1 MARRLTLILPLFALG
16 LVNVIAA
23 EIPHGYREVAAEYAL
38 PPQLL
43 YAVALTESR
52 RRLADG
58 RLVPWPWTLNIEGKA
73 YYFAGKA
80 AAVQALR
87 AYLASGR
94 RSVAVGLMQKHW
106 RWHAARLRDPAL
118 ALDPY
123 YNLRLGA
130 AYLHHCHHRRGSWS
144 AAIACYHGAR
154 DPAASEAYLRQV
166 ERQLAR
172 LE

>member
-1 MARRLTLILPLFALG
+1 MAGRLALIVSLLASWPMAG
-16 LVNVIAA
+16 LAGGV
-23 EIPHGYREVAAEYAL
+23 PDGYRRVAAEYAL
-38 PPQLL
+38 PPRLL

-52 RRLADG
+52 KRLEDG
-58 RLVPWPWTLNIEGKA
+58 RLVPWPWTLNIKGRA
-73 YYFAGKA
+73 HYFDTKA
-80 AAVQALR
+80 AAMRVLSG
-87 AYLASGR
+87 YLASGR

-106 RWHAARLRDPAL
+106 RWHAARLQSPGV

-130 AYLHHCHHRRGSWS
+130 AYLRDCYRRRGAWS
-144 AAIACYHGAR
+144 AALLCYHGAR
-154 DPAASEAYLRQV
+154 DPAAGAAYLRQV

>member
-1 MARRLTLILPLFALG
+1 MARRLPLMMPL
-16 LVNVIAA
+16 LVLWMTGAIGATVPI
-23 EIPHGYREVAAEYAL
+23 GYRHVAAEYAL
-38 PPQLL
+38 PPALL

-52 RRLADG
+52 RRLDDG
-58 RLVPWPWTLNIEGKA
+58 RLVPWPWTLNIEGRA
-73 YYFAGKA
+73 YYFASKA
-80 AAVQALR
+80 AATQTLS

-106 RWHAARLRDPAL
+106 RWHAARLHSPAI

-130 AYLHHCHHRRGSWS
+130 AYLADCHRRRGSWS
-144 AAIACYHGAR
+144 GALTCYHGAR
-154 DPAASEAYLRQV
+154 DAVASAAYLQQV
-166 ERQLAR
+166 RRAWAR